1 MTFFRRTPKGLG
13 LILLAVWLI
22 ATGLLALFPRLLF
35 NGAGEVLALL
45 AIAAGVV
52 ILWERY

>member
-1 MTFFRRTPKGLG
+1 MAFFRRTPKGLG

-22 ATGLLALFPRLLF
+22 ATGVLVLVPALRFDRYDQ
-35 NGAGEVLALL
+35 VLAVL
-45 AIAAGVV
+45 ASASGVV